1 MPITDTITTQWLKDR
16 YLFGIDLTDD
26 SGTSYPDGLYETAIN
41 SAVATIEKELD
52 ITLSLTTFTERY
64 DSNDSMYDSYML
76 MHLMR
81 KPVRE
86 ITKFEVQFGNFPAT
100 EIPLS
105 WIHISNAIGGQIQVI
120 PGQEGLGGAL
130 YGAAT
135 PFLGLSGVLGRPYT
149 PQWFKITYK
158 AGYDG
163 STYAYPPELLDAVG
177 LIAAMLPLDTAGD
190 LLIGAGVASKSISM
204 DGLSTSVNTTSS
216 ATNSGYGARIGTY
229 ADRLKTLLDRI
240 RRSYRV
246 PQMFVL

>member
-120 PGQEGLGGAL
+120 PGQEGLFCAFGHSHYGFGMAPNTGRVVAEVVAGA
-130 YGAAT
+130 
-135 PFLGLSGVLGRPYT
+135 
-149 PQWFKITYK
+149 
-158 AGYDG
+158 
-163 STYAYPPELLDAVG
+163 PPNID
-177 LIAAMLPLDTAGD
+177 
-190 LLIGAGVASKSISM
+190 M
-204 DGLSTSVNTTSS
+204 DP
-216 ATNSGYGARIGTY
+216 
-229 ADRLKTLLDRI
+229 
-240 RRSYRV
+240 YRV
-246 PQMFVL
+246 DRFR